1 MGHSVASQEIFFL
14 YIVHRRAVMSFPVF
28 ISSCVKLSL
37 LSFALVFVIMFC
49 FGAPTTLKSTTS
61 ISTLVFILSK
71 GLVTALSHLRVKIIL
86 YFSVGALD
94 FKKHTFGSFIVWVQI
109 WMILFC
115 FVEICLLHF
124 V

>member
-1 MGHSVASQEIFFL
+1 MGHSVASQEILFL
-14 YIVHRRAVMSFPVF
+14 YIVHRRAVMSLPVF

-37 LSFALVFVIMFC
+37 LPFALIFVVIFS
-49 FGAPTTLKSTTS
+49 FGAPTTLESTTS

-71 GLVTALSHLRVKIIL
+71 GLITPLSHLWVKLIL
-86 YFSVGALD
+86 YFSVSALD

-115 FVEICLLHF
+115 FVEICLLYF